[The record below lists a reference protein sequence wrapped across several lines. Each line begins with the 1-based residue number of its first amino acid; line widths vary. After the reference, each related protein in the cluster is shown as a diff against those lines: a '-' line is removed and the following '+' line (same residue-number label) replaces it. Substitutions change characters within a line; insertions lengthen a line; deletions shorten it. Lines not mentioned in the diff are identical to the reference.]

1 MASITLTYLQGI
13 IAGALPPQFN
23 YYQIHNITPLC
34 PIPPPPANVVRGRL
48 AYTAECVILWIFM
61 SFDLISIWP
70 IET

>member
-34 PIPPPPANVVRGRL
+34 PIPPPPANVVRGTL
-48 AYTAECVILWIFM
+48 QNVLFYEYLWVLTLFL
-61 SFDLISIWP
+61 SDQ
-70 IET
+70 